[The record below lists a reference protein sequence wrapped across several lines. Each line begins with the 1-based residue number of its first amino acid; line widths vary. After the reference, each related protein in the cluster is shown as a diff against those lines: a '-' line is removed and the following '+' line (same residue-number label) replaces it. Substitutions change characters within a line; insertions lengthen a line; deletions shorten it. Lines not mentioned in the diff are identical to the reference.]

1 MADYPLNRAV
11 ANWKTVDKI
20 TIYPYKSGKT
30 YETAAK
36 IIKQYQDIGYF
47 ILDGMK
53 SEEAYFFVNSVR
65 EIKKILDKTNLTN
78 DDCKIIRADGE
89 QNHYKLEG
97 FEISNS
103 ASKPKRF
110 TFVTC
115 KAFEDVDFHTEPRLQ
130 DA

>member
-1 MADYPLNRAV
+1 
-11 ANWKTVDKI
+11 
-20 TIYPYKSGKT
+20 
-30 YETAAK
+30 
-36 IIKQYQDIGYF
+36 
-47 ILDGMK
+47 MK

-65 EIKKILDKTNLTN
+65 EIKKILEKTNLTN
-78 DDCKIIRADGE
+78 DDCRIICADGE